1 MRYQLSC
8 GQTHSFQLS
17 SLLTLSP
24 RQSARD
30 RDGRHPTRKP
40 SPLPHWAWSW
50 KVQTERNLNGKGTG
64 RCEVSKVANTYW
76 VDERIRAHRVTPR
89 TSSLAS
95 VQQISA
101 EILGTRTEV
110 RRRGGI
116 IPSWVVFG
124 MILLA
129 TFAVCVT
136 VNMRTRARVQVAAQQ
151 LTSMRTD
158 VEALR
163 NVNQS
168 LKAEVEKLRT
178 DPRTIELAAR
188 ARLNMVRSNEFV
200 VPVE

>member
-1 MRYQLSC
+1 MSR
-8 GQTHSFQLS
+8 
-17 SLLTLSP
+17 
-24 RQSARD
+24 
-30 RDGRHPTRKP
+30 
-40 SPLPHWAWSW
+40 
-50 KVQTERNLNGKGTG
+50 
-64 RCEVSKVANTYW
+64 VANTYW
-76 VDERIRAHRVTPR
+76 VDERIRAQRVAPR
-89 TSSLAS
+89 SNSLAS
-95 VQQISA
+95 VQQISVD
-101 EILGTRTEV
+101 IIGTRTDV

-136 VNMRTRARVQVAAQQ
+136 VNMRTHARVQVAAQQ
-151 LTSMRTD
+151 LTSMQTD

-163 NVNQS
+163 AVNQS
-168 LKAEVEKLRT
+168 LKSDLERVKN